1 MATHALFPSVW
12 TILGGKLFAP
22 STEIE
27 ARRSDTVNSADYMRA
42 ERDCV
47 RDAIWSNPEAFAG
60 ELDILAL
67 ADRFRGKF

>member
-1 MATHALFPSVW
+1 MATNALFPSVL
-12 TILGGKLFAP
+12 TMLGEKLFAP
-22 STEIE
+22 SAEIV
-27 ARRSDTVNSADYMRA
+27 SDHSNMENSADYMRA